1 MVPRRF
7 DSRRNYGDVTA
18 RYHAV
23 NVNDRAGNGNSQD
36 ATAGS
41 SQDTQRLLGEIRM
54 SKSVLVVA
62 SCAAAATS
70 FLSTAAIAAEGPEEV
85 LVTSTRLEESL
96 PVVIGQYGSR
106 VEVFTAEQVRR
117 TGSYDVAGALQQ
129 LAPGLY
135 ISPKNGAFDYIDA
148 SLQGSRTADILWLVD
163 GVRINNRLYATTTP
177 LDTIPANVVERLEV
191 LEGGQGLFYGTQAVA
206 GVVNVVTK
214 AFTGELSGDVSVGT
228 DSEGGRALNG
238 FVRGGGAG
246 HEFVLYASKDEG
258 DGFQPYRDQDIE
270 PSATDRER
278 GYDVLTLGGKYA
290 YDFSEDVRVSLN
302 YQHTDAELDFLQ
314 PTLVARQ
321 VNSRDEDLITAK
333 LDWRLGERTGF
344 YLKAYYHDWDTRYDT
359 YLNTLTTPGEIEVE
373 SENAFWGFWDY
384 GVNALLQ
391 FRPGEKVEYS
401 VGYDLQNYWGR
412 DDVWRID
419 DKTERTHALFA
430 QVRSTPELFRNAK
443 LAAGVRYTAPSE
455 GEASTV
461 WTASGQ
467 YDFSNRLFVR
477 GNIGGV
483 PTAVGRGAVP
493 DRAVL
498 PRQSGPRAGAQSQR
512 ERLDRRRRAD
522 PRVGSRG
529 LPARHRQPHHLGL
542 RPHRGRRN
550 GGEHRQRGSRAR
562 CGADP
567 EVGARGLDVRDA
579 QLHLQPRPL
588 GRQRPADRRDSRAT
602 PEAGRGLSD
611 GSLAA
616 RRDARSAARRGRLRP
631 TFLGPQN
638 HGDYTVVDV
647 SARYWLSGDRHR
659 VDARITNLFDQ
670 EYASSLGNA
679 ERDADGSR
687 YVYWNVGA
695 PRSLGISYTY
705 AF

>member
-1 MVPRRF
+1 
-7 DSRRNYGDVTA
+7 
-18 RYHAV
+18 
-23 NVNDRAGNGNSQD
+23 
-36 ATAGS
+36 
-41 SQDTQRLLGEIRM
+41 M
-54 SKSVLVVA
+54 SKSFLAA
-62 SCAAAATS
+62 SCAATLC
-70 FLSTAAIAAEGPEEV
+70 LSTAAIAAEEPEEV

-106 VEVFTAEQVRR
+106 VEVFSAEQVRR

-135 ISPKNGAFDYIDA
+135 ISPKNGSFDYIDA

-177 LDTIPANVVERLEV
+177 LDTIPASVVERLEV

-214 AFTGELSGDVSVGT
+214 AFTDELSGGASLGT

-238 FVRGGGAG
+238 FVRGGRAG
-246 HEFVLYASKDEG
+246 HQFVVYASRDEG

-290 YDFSEDVRVSLN
+290 YDFSDDVRVSVN

-314 PTLVARQ
+314 PTQVARQ
-321 VNSRDEDLITAK
+321 VNSRDEDLVTAK
-333 LDWRLGERTGF
+333 LDWRLGERAGF

-359 YLNTLTTPGEIEVE
+359 YLNSLTTPGEIEVE

-412 DDVWRID
+412 DDVWRIG

-430 QVRSTPELFRNAK
+430 QVRSTPEMLRNAK
-443 LAAGVRYTAPSE
+443 LAAGLRYTAPGE

-461 WTASGQ
+461 WNASGQ
-467 YDFSNRLFVR
+467 YDFSGGWFVR
-477 GNIGGV
+477 GNLGTAFRLPSAEELFLIEPCCRGNPDLEPERSRNANVSVGGGPKRLQWEV
-483 PTAVGRGAVP
+483 VGFVRHIDNLITWDYDPVTDVETAVNTDSEVRVRGAELILKS
-493 DRAVL
+493 AL
-498 PRQSGPRAGAQSQR
+498 AESTSATLSYTY
-512 ERLDRRRRAD
+512 
-522 PRVGSRG
+522 
-529 LPARHRQPHHLGL
+529 
-542 RPHRGRRN
+542 N
-550 GGEHRQRGSRAR
+550 RAR
-562 CGADP
+562 PKGSDQQIVAIP
-567 EVGARGLDVRDA
+567 E
-579 QLHLQPRPL
+579 QLLKLVMDYEMDRWPL
-588 GRQRPADRRDSRAT
+588 GATLAVRHVGDVYDS
-602 PEAGRGLSD
+602 
-611 GSLAA
+611 
-616 RRDARSAARRGRLRP
+616 

-638 HGDYTVVDV
+638 HGEYTVVDV
-647 SARYWLSGDRHR
+647 SARYWLSGGRHR
-659 VDARITNLFDQ
+659 IDARITNLFDE

-679 ERDADGSR
+679 ERDADGSP

-695 PRSLGISYTY
+695 PRSVGISYTY